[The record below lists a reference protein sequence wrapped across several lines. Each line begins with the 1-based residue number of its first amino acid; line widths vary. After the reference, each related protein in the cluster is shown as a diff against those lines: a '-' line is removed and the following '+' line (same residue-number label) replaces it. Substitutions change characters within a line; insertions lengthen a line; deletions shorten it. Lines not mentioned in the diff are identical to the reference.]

1 MRLESNDKIKI
12 FGGKVIVATTGSVG
26 YTQRLHFHVEQAVR
40 ANVFTHL
47 ARNERAPNI
56 SKRFLTDL
64 QYSIAPSHPQNGI
77 GFGALLAT
85 NFDDDPCLV
94 EYATDT
100 FQPEFKQN
108 KLFFVSMG
116 SGQGLAD
123 PFLAFVGRV
132 LWKNTLPDIRLGRF
146 GLYWTLNHTINRAP
160 GLVGHPIRMAVLS
173 KIDNQWSAYESADDQ
188 EAVEF
193 IGAIE
198 ARIGAP
204 FVDAP
209 IIDAAREPTPAPV
222 PETGN

>member
-1 MRLESNDKIKI
+1 MRLESNDKVKI
-12 FGGKVIVATTGSVG
+12 FGEKVIVATTGAVG
-26 YTQRLHFHVEQAVR
+26 YTQRLHFHVGQAVA
-40 ANVFTHL
+40 ANVFTNL

-64 QYSIAPSHPQNGI
+64 HNSNAPSHPHNGV

-85 NFDDDPCLV
+85 NFDDEPCLV
-94 EYATDT
+94 EYTTDT
-100 FQPEFKQN
+100 FQPEFKQD

-123 PFLAFVGRV
+123 PFLAFVSRV

-146 GLYWTLNHTINRAP
+146 GLYWALNHTINRAP
-160 GLVGHPIRMAVLS
+160 GFVGGPIRMAVLS
-173 KIDNQWSAYESADDQ
+173 KINNRWSAYESADDQ
-188 EAVEF
+188 EATEF
-193 IGAIE
+193 IAAIE

-209 IIDAAREPTPAPV
+209 AAGEAPEAAPV
-222 PETGN
+222 PVPVP